1 MSLWISLDASFN
13 LCRREMA
20 IKGQRDASAAD
31 VGNYLDNLLGY
42 LPSGER
48 YFADFY
54 EERVKTMHPESR
66 FGVYPAAP
74 LCADEYSQL
83 LGSLIP
89 TYEYLIV
96 GRIPPRIISSG
107 AKGAKQKGID
117 DISVANGL

>member
-96 GRIPPRIISSG
+96 GRIPPRIIS
-107 AKGAKQKGID
+107 
-117 DISVANGL
+117 